1 MTDYD
6 AGDFYEYGGW
16 NADKAAVYREQ
27 FEDFTK
33 HVKINSKERG
43 EMILGDSPYR
53 SQLIFRD
60 GVFGGLSED
69 KHDFS
74 VLKSRQLG
82 ITTETRAFTLFWA
95 GIHKGLRGA
104 MVFDTSDH
112 KEEAR
117 LELLM
122 MVRELP
128 RSLGFPE
135 IVRENRGLVQLSN
148 QTIINFASAG
158 VKESKSS
165 GTLGRS
171 SGLNFLHA
179 SELCSWN
186 NPSGYEALKNALA
199 ENFPDRLFIK
209 ESTARGHNIWK
220 EMWDKAVL
228 DTDHQVAIFIGW
240 WAKDNQMIR
249 QNSRDFE
256 RYGAQPPSNN
266 EREKMRLVKDLY
278 GWEISQEQLA
288 WIRRKM
294 DPTAEAE
301 GDAPAEYE
309 GDGLQIQEQPWCVT
323 AETRVGTD
331 QGMLRIEDACEGLQ
345 ATLGKV
351 THAGSTG
358 TARIWRATTKKGYQI
373 RGTANHP
380 LIDVFGN
387 EVRIDESLGTK
398 IRLQSPRFAANA
410 CTMVW
415 RDGPVRSS
423 IEITPDF
430 ARLVGLYMGDGSL
443 QGAGKNGGAGY
454 FCVTCDGQD
463 QDVIDEVK
471 RLLKAIFYV
480 DAPTRKQPTNC
491 VDVRVGSRL
500 IVETFRRLGLARND
514 TVVTMRKIHVP
525 EFIWRSP
532 KHIVKEFL
540 SGLFEADGYN
550 GWESH
555 RVALFSKY
563 PAFIRDV
570 QQLLLAF
577 GITSR
582 SVSMQKK
589 TGGKGQYTYT
599 GNQLELRKLES
610 IKFNEEIGF
619 ISARKRGRHT
629 GKPYRP
635 AAQAFPIVMED
646 EVVSVVDEGVDEEVF
661 NLTVEGAHLF
671 DANGIL
677 THNTAEE
684 AFQVTGATFFDPAKL
699 TEIANKYTS
708 KNYKTYAFS
717 AGIEFADMRAYPAPN
732 SRSVQLKIW
741 EEPDPDGVYIVSVDP
756 AFGMNEN
763 NDRSTIEV
771 TRAYADGIDQVA
783 EYAWPLINT
792 RQLAWVVATLLG
804 YYKECYLIVEL
815 NGPGEAVWLELQS
828 LKRNIAN
835 SYQTQSAEEKGL
847 TAIFANVKNYMYNRA
862 DSMTPGRAYH
872 MVTTSRLKVSMMERL
887 RDFTSNGMLIVRSME
902 TLEEMRAITREGDTI
917 EAAGT
922 TKDDRVMALALGVRC
937 WEDRAR
943 KVMSPGKRTREN
955 EAAKKRLTIK
965 DQIML
970 FNNAHLDSFFATK
983 KRQRSRANS
992 LLRKA
997 SWRSR

>member
-1 MTDYD
+1 MSDYD
-6 AGDFYEYGGW
+6 AGDFFEYGGW

-27 FEDFTK
+27 FVDFTK

-53 SQLIFRD
+53 SQHIFRD
-60 GVFGGLSED
+60 RVFGGLAED

-117 LELLM
+117 LELLT

-128 RSLGFPE
+128 SSLGFPQ

-148 QTIINFASAG
+148 QTVINFASAG

-186 NPSGYEALKNALA
+186 NPAGYEALKNALA
-199 ENFPDRLFIK
+199 ENFPDRLFVK

-220 EMWDKAVL
+220 EMWDEAVL
-228 DTDHQVAIFIGW
+228 DTEHQVAIFIGW
-240 WAKDNQMIR
+240 WAKDNQIIR

-256 RYGAQPPSNN
+256 RYGAQPPSDK
-266 EREKMRLVKDLY
+266 EREKIRSVKELY
-278 GWEISQEQLA
+278 NWEITQEQLA
-288 WIRRKM
+288 WYRRKI

-301 GDAPAEYE
+301 GDTPAEYE
-309 GDGLQIQEQPWCVT
+309 GDGLKLQEQPW
-323 AETRVGTD
+323 
-331 QGMLRIEDACEGLQ
+331 
-345 ATLGKV
+345 
-351 THAGSTG
+351 
-358 TARIWRATTKKGYQI
+358 
-373 RGTANHP
+373 
-380 LIDVFGN
+380 
-387 EVRIDESLGTK
+387 
-398 IRLQSPRFAANA
+398 
-410 CTMVW
+410 
-415 RDGPVRSS
+415 
-423 IEITPDF
+423 
-430 ARLVGLYMGDGSL
+430 
-443 QGAGKNGGAGY
+443 
-454 FCVTCDGQD
+454 
-463 QDVIDEVK
+463 
-471 RLLKAIFYV
+471 
-480 DAPTRKQPTNC
+480 
-491 VDVRVGSRL
+491 
-500 IVETFRRLGLARND
+500 
-514 TVVTMRKIHVP
+514 
-525 EFIWRSP
+525 
-532 KHIVKEFL
+532 
-540 SGLFEADGYN
+540 
-550 GWESH
+550 
-555 RVALFSKY
+555 
-563 PAFIRDV
+563 
-570 QQLLLAF
+570 
-577 GITSR
+577 
-582 SVSMQKK
+582 
-589 TGGKGQYTYT
+589 
-599 GNQLELRKLES
+599 
-610 IKFNEEIGF
+610 
-619 ISARKRGRHT
+619 
-629 GKPYRP
+629 
-635 AAQAFPIVMED
+635 
-646 EVVSVVDEGVDEEVF
+646 
-661 NLTVEGAHLF
+661 
-671 DANGIL
+671 
-677 THNTAEE
+677 TAEE

-699 TEIANKYTS
+699 TEIANKHTS

-717 AGIEFADMRAYPAPN
+717 AGTEFVDMRAYPAPN

-741 EEPDPDGVYIVSVDP
+741 EEPDPDGVYIVGVDP
-756 AFGMNEN
+756 AFGMNEH
-763 NDRSTIEV
+763 NDRSAIQV
-771 TRAYADGIDQVA
+771 LRAYADGIDQVA

-792 RQLAWVVATLLG
+792 RQFAWVVATLLG

-828 LKRNIAN
+828 LKRNLVN

-872 MVTTSRLKVSMMERL
+872 MVTNSRLKVSMMERL
-887 RDFTSNGMLIVRSME
+887 RDFTSNNMLIVRSME
-902 TLEEMRAITREGDTI
+902 TLEEMKAITREGDTI

-922 TKDDRVMALALGVRC
+922 TKDDRVMAMAMAIRC

-943 KVMSPGKRTREN
+943 KVMGPGKRTREN

-983 KRQRSRANS
+983 KRLRSRANS
-992 LLRKA
+992 QLRKA